1 MTLTQ
6 FATVADVMTRKIVT
20 VSEQDELDTAEY
32 GMHRMHFR
40 HLPVVDGNGKL
51 LGILSHGDL
60 LHAASSSLSDNEAER
75 NQLIL
80 KQPVQRIMQREVL
93 TVQPGDS
100 LIQAGK
106 VLWESK
112 IGCLPVVNAEGEL
125 VGMLTKSDF
134 IRVAL
139 QLMGSDVKR
148 DDVEV
153 LARAT
158 SRVSGNAHAG

>member
-20 VSEQDELDTAEY
+20 LSEQDALNTAEY
-32 GMHRMHFR
+32 GMHHMHFR

-51 LGILSHGDL
+51 VGILSHGDL
-60 LHAASSSLSDNEAER
+60 LHATSSSLSDKEAER
-75 NQLIL
+75 NELIL
-80 KQPVQRIMQREVL
+80 QEPVRRIMQREVL

-112 IGCLPVVNAEGEL
+112 IGCLPVVDGEGAL

-148 DDVEV
+148 DDLEN
-153 LARAT
+153 LERAT
-158 SRVSGNAHAG
+158 SQASGIARAG

>member
-1 MTLTQ
+1 MTLNQ

-20 VSEQDELDTAEY
+20 VSEQDALDTAEY

-51 LGILSHGDL
+51 VGLLSHGDL
-60 LHAASSSLSDNEAER
+60 LHAASSTLSDKEAER
-75 NQLIL
+75 NALIL
-80 KQPVQRIMQREVL
+80 TQPVRRIMEREIL

-100 LIQAGK
+100 LVQAGK

-112 IGCLPVVNAEGEL
+112 IGCLPVVDPEGTL
-125 VGMLTKSDF
+125 LGILTKSDF

-139 QLMGSDVKR
+139 QLMGSDVR
-148 DDVEV
+148 RSDVED
-153 LARAT
+153 LARA
-158 SRVSGNAHAG
+158 V

>member
-32 GMHRMHFR
+32 GMHRMRFR
-40 HLPVVDGNGKL
+40 HLPVVDGDGKL
-51 LGILSHGDL
+51 VGILSHGDL
-60 LHAASSSLSDNEAER
+60 LHAASSSLSDKEAER
-75 NQLIL
+75 NELIL
-80 KQPVQRIMQREVL
+80 KQPVRRIMQREVL

-112 IGCLPVVNAEGEL
+112 IGCLPVVNAEGAL

-148 DDVEV
+148 DDVED

-158 SRVSGNAHAG
+158 SRVSGSARAG

>member
-20 VSEQDELDTAEY
+20 ITEEDALNTAEY

-40 HLPVVDGNGKL
+40 HLPVVDGNRRLVGL
-51 LGILSHGDL
+51 LSHSDL
-60 LHAASSSLSDNEAER
+60 LHAASSSLSDKEAER
-75 NQLIL
+75 NALIL
-80 KQPVQRIMQREVL
+80 QQPVRRIMQREVL
-93 TVQPGDS
+93 TVQPDDS

-112 IGCLPVVNAEGEL
+112 IGCLPVVDAEGAL
-125 VGMLTKSDF
+125 LGMLTKSDF

-139 QLMGSDVKR
+139 QLMGSDVQR
-148 DDVEV
+148 NDVED
-153 LARAT
+153 LARAI
-158 SRVSGNAHAG
+158 

>member
-20 VSEQDELDTAEY
+20 LSEQDVLNTAEY
-32 GMHRMHFR
+32 GMHRMRFR
-40 HLPVVDGNGKL
+40 HLPVVDGNGRL
-51 LGILSHGDL
+51 LGILSHSDL
-60 LHAASSSLSDNEAER
+60 LHAASSPLSDKEAER
-75 NQLIL
+75 NELIL
-80 KQPVQRIMQREVL
+80 QQPVQRVMQREVL
-93 TVQPGDS
+93 TIQPGDS

-112 IGCLPVVNAEGEL
+112 IGCLPVVDAEGAL

-148 DDVEV
+148 DDVED
-153 LARAT
+153 LARA
-158 SRVSGNAHAG
+158 SSQASGIARAG